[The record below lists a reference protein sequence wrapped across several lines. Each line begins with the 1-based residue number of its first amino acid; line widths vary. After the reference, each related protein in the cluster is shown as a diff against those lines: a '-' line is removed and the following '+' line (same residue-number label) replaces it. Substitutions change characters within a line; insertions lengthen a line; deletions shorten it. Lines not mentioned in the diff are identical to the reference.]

1 MLAFCKVC
9 CPRLSI
15 EAPLDDSLSR
25 FHLSN
30 WLDQGF
36 VPEAR
41 VAGGK
46 AVFLVLRNR
55 RIWFSTPV
63 TDCAIIWLT
72 DGRWFRPNEENQQIA
87 DSILENTGLKEGY
100 RKKLTIPIRHLFCF
114 IESRGK
120 SIDQISEKDLLDFIS
135 EAAKTNR
142 NNMNI
147 VMRAVKSVSAY
158 LSKQQI
164 IKI

>member
-15 EAPLDDSLSR
+15 EAPLDDSPSR

-72 DGRWFRPNEENQQIA
+72 DGR
-87 DSILENTGLKEGY
+87 
-100 RKKLTIPIRHLFCF
+100 
-114 IESRGK
+114 
-120 SIDQISEKDLLDFIS
+120 
-135 EAAKTNR
+135 
-142 NNMNI
+142 
-147 VMRAVKSVSAY
+147 
-158 LSKQQI
+158 
-164 IKI
+164 

>member
-55 RIWFSTPV
+55 QSTHLVLHPSHGL
-63 TDCAIIWLT
+63 CYNMAN
-72 DGRWFRPNEENQQIA
+72 RWQVAPLQ
-87 DSILENTGLKEGY
+87 
-100 RKKLTIPIRHLFCF
+100 
-114 IESRGK
+114 RGK
-120 SIDQISEKDLLDFIS
+120 PVREVENHELQG
-135 EAAKTNR
+135 
-142 NNMNI
+142 
-147 VMRAVKSVSAY
+147 
-158 LSKQQI
+158 
-164 IKI
+164 